1 MGTGAWVVEQEV
13 LHWPCSGCRRVVLW
27 TIPMFLIRPRSPSAF
42 HVKSLEAEEAD
53 RLTHGLD
60 AEEEAC

>member
-1 MGTGAWVVEQEV
+1 MEQEV
-13 LHWPCSGCRRVVLW
+13 LRLPCLGCRRVGLW
-27 TIPMFLIRPRSPSAF
+27 TIPLSLIRPRSPSALC
-42 HVKSLEAEEAD
+42 VKSLEAEEAD